1 MSTTSPA
8 RSGAPDRASRITE
21 GDCDL
26 DAFAALL
33 QAETD
38 LAQYP
43 YADRAVRGVL
53 FYGAAATEAAG
64 DPVAR
69 EDLSDELA
77 RALSTGPGIVVFDGA
92 FDERHGLRASTE
104 LFTAMI
110 AEQRATGSGGGDHFA
125 APGANDRI
133 WNALQKHALRDPAS
147 FARYYANDVLALVA
161 TAWLGPMYQVTSAIN
176 VVNPG
181 GTAQSPHRDYHLG
194 FMEPETAQRFPRHT
208 HLLSPA
214 LTLQGAVAQVD
225 MPVSSGPTLY
235 LPYSQRYEP
244 GYVAFTLPE
253 FRDYFEA
260 NHVQLPLRAGDAVFF
275 NPALFHAAGSNR
287 SAGIRRMAN
296 LLQISSAFGRAMDAV
311 DRSAIL
317 RSVYPELRA
326 LAGAGE
332 TRAVAN
338 LVAASAE
345 GYAFPSNLDRDQPLD
360 GMHGETQAEL
370 TRRALASGLAPEAYA
385 TELAALDE
393 RHRP

>member
-1 MSTTSPA
+1 MSTTSPP
-8 RSGAPDRASRITE
+8 RSGAPDRESRITE

-317 RSVYPELRA
+317 RSVYPQLQA
-326 LAGAGE
+326 LDAAGE

-370 TRRALASGLAPEAYA
+370 TFRALASGLAPEAYA

>member
-1 MSTTSPA
+1 MSTTSPPRTAA
-8 RSGAPDRASRITE
+8 RDRAGRITE
-21 GDCDL
+21 ADCDL
-26 DAFAALL
+26 AEFTNLL
-33 QAETD
+33 ETGTD
-38 LAQYP
+38 LDRYP

-53 FYGAAATEAAG
+53 FYGSAAADAAA

-69 EDLSDELA
+69 EELSDELA
-77 RALSTGPGIVVFDGA
+77 RALLTGPGIVVFDGA
-92 FDERHGLRASTE
+92 FDDRHGLRASTD

-110 AEQRATGSGGGDHFA
+110 AEQRAAGSGGGDHFA

-133 WNALQKHALRDPAS
+133 WNALSKHALRDPAS

-194 FMEPETAQRFPRHT
+194 FMEPETAKRFRRHT

-244 GYVAFTLPE
+244 GYLAFNLPE

-317 RSVYPELRA
+317 RAVYPELQS
-326 LAGAGE
+326 LAATGDD
-332 TRAVAN
+332 RAVGN

-345 GYAFPSNLDRDQPLD
+345 GYAFPSNLDLDQPLG

-370 TRRALASGLAPEAYA
+370 TRRALAAGMSPESFAA
-385 TELAALDE
+385 ELAALDE

>member
-1 MSTTSPA
+1 MSTTSPP
-8 RSGAPDRASRITE
+8 RSGAPDRESRITE

-92 FDERHGLRASTE
+92 FGERHGLRASTE

-275 NPALFHAAGSNR
+275 NPALIHAAGSNR

-370 TRRALASGLAPEAYA
+370 TFRALASGLAPEAYA

>member
-194 FMEPETAQRFPRHT
+194 FMEPETAQRFPRHM

-317 RSVYPELRA
+317 RSVYPQLQA
-326 LAGAGE
+326 LDAAGE

-370 TRRALASGLAPEAYA
+370 TFRALASGLAPEAYA

>member
-8 RSGAPDRASRITE
+8 RSGAPDRESRITE

-38 LAQYP
+38 LTQYP

-92 FDERHGLRASTE
+92 FGERHGLRASTE

>member
-1 MSTTSPA
+1 MSTTFPP
-8 RSGAPDRASRITE
+8 RTGAPDHAGRITE
-21 GDCDL
+21 ADCDL
-26 DAFAALL
+26 DAFTALL
-33 QAETD
+33 ETDTD
-38 LAQYP
+38 LALYP

-53 FYGAAATEAAG
+53 FYGAAAADAAA
-64 DPVAR
+64 DPDAR

-77 RALSTGPGIVVFDGA
+77 RALLTGPGIVVFDGA
-92 FDERHGLRASTE
+92 FDEQHGLRASTE
-104 LFTAMI
+104 LFTDMI

-194 FMEPETAQRFPRHT
+194 FMEPETAKRFRRHT

-244 GYVAFTLPE
+244 GYLAFNLPD

-275 NPALFHAAGSNR
+275 NPALFHAAGTNR
-287 SAGIRRMAN
+287 STGIRRMAN
-296 LLQISSAFGRAMDAV
+296 LLQISSAFGRAMDVV

-317 RSVYPELRA
+317 RSIYPQLQA
-326 LAGAGE
+326 LSAADE
-332 TRAVAN
+332 ARAVDN

-345 GYAFPSNLDRDQPLD
+345 GYAFPSNLDRDQPVG

-370 TRRALASGLAPEAYA
+370 TRRALASGLAPEAFA
-385 TELAALDE
+385 AELAALDE